1 MTVRVVHLI
10 AGDQWAGI
18 EAQTTNLLADLVRRP
33 DVAPAAAVFHDGRL
47 LRELARLGVPVE
59 LIDQRRLGPAGCVAR
74 IARLL
79 RRHDAAVVHT
89 HRYRENTLGVL
100 ACGLLLRRRP
110 RQVVTVHGLPE
121 PFRGWRRLKMELYR
135 TLETAALRAAQPT
148 LIAVS
153 REMQFTLQGRYPA
166 CHTIYLPNGIDPA
179 HLKPARDPSLMRW
192 DLKLS
197 RRAPVI
203 AMIGRL
209 APVKGADL
217 FLWAAHRMLR
227 PRPDLRFLVIGDGP
241 ERSRLEAQ
249 ARELGLDGSLQFL
262 GHRDDLPDLLQIVD
276 ILLMPSRHEGM
287 PMSLLEALALGK
299 PVVAAAVGGI
309 PEVIR
314 DQEQGL
320 LVAPENPVQLADAC
334 LALLA
339 QPVRARELGA
349 QARQR
354 VLRDFSS
361 TRTAANVAALY
372 GRLAA

>member
-89 HRYRENTLGVL
+89 HRYRENTLGAL

-276 ILLMPSRHEGM
+276 VLLMPSRHEGM

-339 QPVRARELGA
+339 QPARARELGA

>member
-1 MTVRVVHLI
+1 
-10 AGDQWAGI
+10 
-18 EAQTTNLLADLVRRP
+18 
-33 DVAPAAAVFHDGRL
+33 
-47 LRELARLGVPVE
+47 
-59 LIDQRRLGPAGCVAR
+59 VAR

-79 RRHDAAVVHT
+79 RRQDAAVVHT
-89 HRYRENTLGVL
+89 HRYRENTLGAL
-100 ACGLLLRRRP
+100 ACGLLPRRRP

-121 PFRGWRRLKMELYR
+121 PYRGWRRLKMGLYR
-135 TLETAALRAAQPT
+135 ALETAALRAGRPT

-153 REMQFTLQGRYPA
+153 RQMQFALQDRYPT
-166 CHTIYLPNGIDPA
+166 CDTVYLPNGIDPA
-179 HLKPARDPSLMRW
+179 RLKPVRDPSLVRW

-227 PRPDLRFLVIGDGP
+227 ARPELRFLVIGEGP
-241 ERSRLEAQ
+241 ERGALEAL
-249 ARELGLDGSLQFL
+249 ARELGLEGGVRFL

-276 ILLMPSRHEGM
+276 VVLMPSRHEGM
-287 PMSLLEALALGK
+287 PLSLLEALALGK

-309 PEVIR
+309 PEVLR
-314 DQEQGL
+314 DQEQGV
-320 LVAPENPVQLADAC
+320 LVPPENPLLLADAA

-339 QPVRARELGA
+339 QPARARELGA

-354 VLRDFSS
+354 VLRDFSH
-361 TRTAANVAALY
+361 TRLAENVAALY
-372 GRLAA
+372 HRVAA